1 MGWTVGEKAQ
11 RPLTLVKLC
20 LPVCWRFGSSL
31 SGPPSWRRFVDD
43 APTPPDRSRAKHCDS
58 RHEKRTTDGGV
69 CQTSAATAIHAPRT
83 TPSGAPPAA
92 ASTGSVHETGP
103 VQPGPFPPVARTS
116 PSRKRLALRA
126 SLRPHVHPPQIVTMR
141 GTRLPRHLPHQTHL
155 RTRAPVRQLPWRHC
169 WLLAPPLGHPR

>member
-69 CQTSAATAIHAPRT
+69 C
-83 TPSGAPPAA
+83 
-92 ASTGSVHETGP
+92 
-103 VQPGPFPPVARTS
+103 
-116 PSRKRLALRA
+116 
-126 SLRPHVHPPQIVTMR
+126 
-141 GTRLPRHLPHQTHL
+141 
-155 RTRAPVRQLPWRHC
+155 RQ
-169 WLLAPPLGHPR
+169 APPLLYTPRARRPAGPRQQPLLLAQCMKRARYNPALSPPSHGRHRRENALHCVQACALTCTLPK